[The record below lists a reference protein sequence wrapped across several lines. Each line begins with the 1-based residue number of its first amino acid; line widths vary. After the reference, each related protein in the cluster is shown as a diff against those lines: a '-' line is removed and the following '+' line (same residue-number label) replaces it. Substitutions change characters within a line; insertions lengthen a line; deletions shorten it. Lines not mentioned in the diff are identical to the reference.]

1 MKAIVLVGGE
11 GTRLRPLTYTT
22 PKQMLPV
29 AGVAMLERVVTH
41 LASHGVD
48 KVILSMGYKPD
59 AFLAAYGDDTCAGV
73 PVQYVVE
80 SEPLDTGGAIAYAA
94 DEAGVE
100 GRFIVVNGDVLTD
113 IDFSALIRWHAERDA
128 LTTIGLIPVDDPSR
142 FGVVATD
149 AGGRVTA
156 FIEKPAAG
164 TAPTNLINAGIY
176 VMEPGALATI
186 ERGRRVSVEREVFP
200 AMVDQGTLFAAA
212 CDGYWIDTGN
222 PTSYIQANIDIAG
235 NSVIDPSASV
245 DPSATVTESVV
256 HAGARIGAN
265 VVLDHVII
273 GAGAVVGD
281 GAKLTDYTVVGQ
293 GVSVPAGT
301 VLNAAQVNE

>member
-22 PKQMLPV
+22 PKQLLPV
-29 AGVAMLERVVTH
+29 AGVAMLERVIGH
-41 LASHGVD
+41 LAGHGVD

-59 AFLAAYGDDTCAGV
+59 AFLAAYGDNTCAGV

-80 SEPLDTGGAIAYAA
+80 AEPLDTGGAIAYAA
-94 DEAGVE
+94 DEAE
-100 GRFIVVNGDVLTD
+100 ITDRFIVVNGDVLTD
-113 IDFSALIRWHAERDA
+113 INFSGLIKWHLERDA
-128 LTTIGLIPVDDPSR
+128 VATIGLIPVEDPSR

-156 FIEKPAAG
+156 FIEKPPAG

-176 VMEPGALATI
+176 VMEPDALRVI

-200 AMVDQGTLFAAA
+200 AMVDQGTLFASA

-222 PTSYIQANIDIAG
+222 PVSYIQANLDLAG
-235 NSVIDPSASV
+235 ASVIDPSAQV
-245 DPSATVTESVV
+245 DPTASIIDSVLLAGVTV
-256 HAGARIGAN
+256 GAN
-265 VVLDHVII
+265 AVLDHAII
-273 GAGAVVGD
+273 GAGAVIGES
-281 GAKLTDYTVVGQ
+281 AKLTDYTVVGP
-293 GVSVPAGT
+293 GVRVPPGA
-301 VLNAAQVNE
+301 VISAAQVAE